1 LPIDRIIEG
10 EQTEGKDSERNDRVL
25 AVSEYSL
32 QYASVKDVKDLDKKL
47 LKSLEDFFV
56 NYHALDQETFKLL
69 ACKGAKD
76 ARKALEKARR

>member
-1 LPIDRIIEG
+1 M
-10 EQTEGKDSERNDRVL
+10 
-25 AVSEYSL
+25 
-32 QYASVKDVKDLDKKL
+32 KDLDKKL